1 MIRQA
6 GTYGVVVAAVVFF
19 VGWIT
24 GMGGGV
30 TANLVFGAAMGL
42 FAGAC
47 YVVAVNI
54 GKRAAGREDE

>member
-6 GTYGVVVAAVVFF
+6 GIYGAVAGAVIFF

-30 TANLVFGAAMGL
+30 VPNLIFGAGMGL
-42 FAGAC
+42 FAAAC
-47 YVVAVNI
+47 YVVAVGI
-54 GKRAAGREDE
+54 GKRAAEREDD

>member
-6 GTYGVVVAAVVFF
+6 AIYGSVTGAVIFF

-24 GMGGGV
+24 GMGGGLGSN
-30 TANLVFGAAMGL
+30 AIFGCAMGL
-42 FAGAC
+42 FAAGC

-54 GKRAAGREDE
+54 GKRTAERGDE